1 LSALSSLPADERLRI
16 LAEIP
21 PDEIIRVHFDWL
33 AWARDDQLAPL
44 STATGDAWHTWL
56 LLGGRGSGK
65 TRSGAEW
72 IRAKALGCE
81 DVAGP
86 PARRLALIGLTIG
99 QVRSVMVE
107 GISGLL
113 TVHAPHERPHYDV
126 ARNEITWANGAIAQM
141 FAADDPDSLR
151 GPQFDAAWCD
161 EFAKW
166 RRPAYAWDMLQ
177 FGLRLGITPQAV
189 VTTTPR
195 GLQILKQLIADKT
208 TVTTRSRTLDNAANL
223 APGFLKQ
230 VIRRYGNTALGRQ
243 ELDGEIVDQLDSG
256 LWRREQIAA
265 QRITAPPDLTRI
277 VVAVDPPVTS
287 NANSDACGIVVAGL
301 GADGRG
307 YVLADRTIRGREPI
321 VWARAAV
328 AAYRD
333 YAADRIVAETNQGG
347 DLVAGV
353 IHQVDENVPI
363 RSVKA
368 TRGKWIRAEPV
379 SALYA
384 EGRVLHV
391 GEFVEL
397 EAEMCSFAADGL
409 AQGKSPDRLDA
420 LVWAITELMLT
431 RHTAPSARRL

>member
-1 LSALSSLPADERLRI
+1 LSALSSLPADERQRV
-16 LAEIP
+16 LAGIP

-44 STATGDAWHTWL
+44 STAAGEPWHTWL

-72 IRAKALGCE
+72 VRAKALGHA
-81 DVAGP
+81 DVAGA
-86 PARRLALIGLTIG
+86 PARRIALIGLTIG

-107 GISGLL
+107 GVSGLL

-126 ARNEITWANGAIAQM
+126 ARNEITWPNGAMAQM

-166 RRPAYAWDMLQ
+166 RRAAYAWDMLQ
-177 FGLRLGITPQAV
+177 FGLRLGTTPQAV

-195 GLQILKQLIADKT
+195 GLQVLKDLMQDAT

-230 VIRRYGNTALGRQ
+230 VLRRYGHTALGRQ
-243 ELDGEIVDQLDSG
+243 ELEGEIMDQLDGG

-333 YAADRIVAETNQGG
+333 YSADRIVAETNQGG
-347 DLVAGV
+347 DLVANV
-353 IHQVDENVPI
+353 IRQVDENVRI
-363 RSVKA
+363 RGVKA

-379 SALYA
+379 STLYA

-391 GEFVEL
+391 GELVEL

-420 LVWAITELMLT
+420 LVWAITDLMLT
-431 RHTAPSARRL
+431 RHTAPSARQL